1 MDQFSASR
9 NPQAHRDDAT
19 TSSPTA
25 PMPWVDV
32 PGPRNAAPS
41 SGPSEGDYCW
51 RLPILRYHSVPH
63 NSPETAVPGA
73 MPAALLEE
81 QLTYLHTAGWHLTG
95 VTEALRVLGTDPG
108 RPVMA
113 VTFDG
118 GLLDFLNAFDV
129 LSQLDARAT
138 LYVPTDD
145 VGVRVSQWSRGR
157 SRLGWEQLAELGG
170 AGIEIGSQSTRN
182 DPLDVSR
189 DAVVHSE
196 LFTSKVRL
204 EDRLGLRVDS
214 FCYPQGRSTPR
225 IRQAVAH
232 AGYRNACTISPRP
245 GRQGDPVFHLPRLR
259 VHAGLSGADIDR
271 FARTEATGVRTSL
284 SRAAAPAWQMTRRT
298 AVRAL
303 HTALP
308 RC

>member
-25 PMPWVDV
+25 PMPWGDV
-32 PGPRNAAPS
+32 PGPRNPEPS
-41 SGPSEGDYCW
+41 SGW
-51 RLPILRYHSVPH
+51 RLLVLRYQSVPH

-81 QLTYLHTAGWHLTG
+81 QLTYLRSAGWHLTG

-113 VTFDG
+113 VTFDD

-145 VGVRVSQWSRGR
+145 VGVRVSRWSRER
-157 SRLGWEQLAELGG
+157 SQLGWDQLAELSG

-189 DAVVHSE
+189 DAVVRSE

-225 IRQAVAH
+225 IRQAVAR

-245 GRQGDPVFHLPRLR
+245 GRQGDDVFHLPRLR

-284 SRAAAPAWQMTRRT
+284 GRAAAPAWQMTRRT

-308 RC
+308 R